1 MDETDLI
8 VELRDGTRAL
18 IRPIEPGDRSRL
30 NEGFQS
36 ASARSIFMRF
46 LGPSHGCRAGSSTT

>member
-1 MDETDLI
+1 MGETGQI
-8 VELRDGTRAL
+8 VELRDGTHAL
-18 IRPIEPGDRSRL
+18 IRPIEPGDRTRL

-46 LGPSHGCRAGSSTT
+46 LAKFHS